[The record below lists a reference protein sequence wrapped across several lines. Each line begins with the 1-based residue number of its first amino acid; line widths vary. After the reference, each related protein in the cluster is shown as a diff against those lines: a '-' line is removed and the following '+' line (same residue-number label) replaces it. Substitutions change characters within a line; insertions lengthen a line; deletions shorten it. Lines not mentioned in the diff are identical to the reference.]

1 MLQSEYLEIAIEL
14 YDIYSAHNIHH
25 RRWLTARELQ
35 RLKGG
40 PGLIAKVKNK
50 KGKMSELQP
59 VFVDYVNR
67 QSQYRSCNTPQQWT
81 CKFDDWLFNEYEFTN
96 QELDELRSDKNR
108 QGGCKTSEK
117 VTNG

>member
-1 MLQSEYLEIAIEL
+1 MLQSEYLDIAIRL
-14 YDIYSAHNIHH
+14 YDIYSDNDIHP
-25 RRWLTARELQ
+25 RRWLSARELAK
-35 RLKGG
+35 LKGG
-40 PGLIAKVKNK
+40 PGLIAKVKRG
-50 KGKMSELQP
+50 KGLLSELKP
-59 VFVDYVNR
+59 IFADYVNT
-67 QSQYRSCNTPQQWT
+67 QTQYQSCNTVQQWT